1 MKMDNINSNLIL
13 LEKLSEQI
21 SDLITNNSFEKILA
35 LDSLR
40 QSIIIKIQSQFINN
54 FQVRNKVKSLI
65 KENQLMIL
73 ISNKK
78 LKELKNNHNK
88 FNKRLEAYSFSK

>member
-1 MKMDNINSNLIL
+1 MKIDNINSNLIL

-40 QSIIIKIQSQFINN
+40 QSIILNIQSQFINN
-54 FQVRNKVKSLI
+54 LQVRNKVKSLI
-65 KENQLMIL
+65 KENQLMIS

-78 LKELKNNHNK
+78 LKELKNNHNN